1 MRLAAIATSG
11 IWMIRSCNRT
21 WDEAN
26 TTQNDPT

>member
-21 WDEAN
+21 WDEAD
-26 TTQNDPT
+26 TT

>member
-21 WDEAN
+21 WDEADA
-26 TTQNDPT
+26 T